1 MLLNIF
7 ALNDFNAI
15 EFRIQMATNRFY
27 FQCESARSF
36 ENYVS
41 ALICIYQ
48 SFAEWTPTLTHIAQ
62 KQTEFGSQVIT
73 DRVST

>member
-48 SFAEWTPTLTHIAQ
+48 SFAE
-62 KQTEFGSQVIT
+62 
-73 DRVST
+73 